1 MNKRRPNI
9 FVLCYPHLGILDNW
23 LPVVDMMNST
33 ENHLNFTLII
43 PNATIIKSFH
53 EDNAVVKISNNLF
66 STVLV
71 HAHDN
76 IWIKNTSVF
85 NTVKWY
91 RKNRTVLRLFDILKR
106 LIKKKL
112 FSYVLM
118 YPLIL
123 LRNKIYK
130 KEFRFEY
137 RELNGFISQTDILL
151 YDIYTEDNYKVSDIL
166 QLFENNKKYGLPHA
180 ISMAAIEQKAPA
192 LVNVHNKN
200 NIVFYIYTKLQ
211 REHFKVRY
219 GLNINKIRIVGVPRH
234 NHKWIKKI
242 QEKSP
247 KLPDNFDSNTIV
259 ILSRH
264 VDGHLSFDEKVETL
278 KNIKKM
284 FVDRLDMK
292 VAIKLHPNEK
302 QERIYANKID
312 RVYEDILGVNDYG
325 VTWIYSDLHVFQLG
339 KGKKLAISLNTGAVF
354 DMIAIGV
361 PCIEYVDTS
370 IQYKN
375 PGEHKENITQ
385 FVIHG
390 FIEGVSSYDDLTNF
404 VDRWID
410 SPDQFSALSTHVY
423 NEYFPTYKGI
433 LEKISSEILNENN
446 IVTT

>member
-302 QERIYANKID
+302 QERIYKSKAERI
-312 RVYEDILGVNDYG
+312 YENIFGLSNYG
-325 VTWIYSDLHVFQLG
+325 VTWIYSDLHIFSLSQ
-339 KGKKLAISLNTGAVF
+339 GKKLIVSLFTGVVF
-354 DMIAIGV
+354 DTIAVGI
-361 PCIEYVDTS
+361 PCIEYVDLSVKINNSEKHRKKTR
-370 IQYKN
+370 
-375 PGEHKENITQ
+375 Q
-385 FVIHG
+385 FVRYG
-390 FIEGVSSYDDLTNF
+390 FVEGVSSYHDLRAFVEKWISDPDAILATSMNAYNF
-404 VDRWID
+404 
-410 SPDQFSALSTHVY
+410 
-423 NEYFPTYKGI
+423 YFPLFDDIPRVMAT
-433 LEKISSEILNENN
+433 EILQDNK
-446 IVTT
+446 ITD

>member
-192 LVNVHNKN
+192 LVNVYH
-200 NIVFYIYTKLQ
+200 
-211 REHFKVRY
+211 
-219 GLNINKIRIVGVPRH
+219 
-234 NHKWIKKI
+234 
-242 QEKSP
+242 P
-247 KLPDNFDSNTIV
+247 KTSDNF
-259 ILSRH
+259 
-264 VDGHLSFDEKVETL
+264 L
-278 KNIKKM
+278 KFLI
-284 FVDRLDMK
+284 
-292 VAIKLHPNEK
+292 
-302 QERIYANKID
+302 
-312 RVYEDILGVNDYG
+312 
-325 VTWIYSDLHVFQLG
+325 
-339 KGKKLAISLNTGAVF
+339 
-354 DMIAIGV
+354 
-361 PCIEYVDTS
+361 
-370 IQYKN
+370 
-375 PGEHKENITQ
+375 
-385 FVIHG
+385 
-390 FIEGVSSYDDLTNF
+390 
-404 VDRWID
+404 
-410 SPDQFSALSTHVY
+410 
-423 NEYFPTYKGI
+423 
-433 LEKISSEILNENN
+433 
-446 IVTT
+446 

>member
-1 MNKRRPNI
+1 VKKHRI
-9 FVLCYPHLGILDNW
+9 FVLCFPHFGTLDNW
-23 LPVVDMMNST
+23 LPIVNGINDLTNS
-33 ENHLNFTLII
+33 LDFTLII
-43 PNATIIKSFH
+43 PNVTIAKSFH
-53 EDNAVVKISNNLF
+53 MDNAIVKISDRIF
-66 STVLV
+66 DTVLI
-71 HAHDN
+71 HAYDDV
-76 IWIKNTSVF
+76 WIKKKTVI
-85 NTVKWY
+85 NTVNWY
-91 RKNRTVLRLFDILKR
+91 QNNRTILRLFDVLKR
-106 LIKKKL
+106 ALNVKL
-112 FSYVLM
+112 FSNILRL
-118 YPLIL
+118 PFIL
-123 LRNKIYK
+123 LRNILYK
-130 KEFRFEY
+130 KECKLKIED
-137 RELNGFISQTDILL
+137 ISESVSTIDILF
-151 YDIYTEDNYKVSDIL
+151 YDIHTENNNFVLDIL
-166 QLFENNKKYGLPHA
+166 RLFKNNNKYSLPHA
-180 ISMAAIEQKAPA
+180 LSMLDSEEQTPVPFNIENIDNIKIYVYAKFQKQFYKSLYEISK
-192 LVNVHNKN
+192 
-200 NIVFYIYTKLQ
+200 
-211 REHFKVRY
+211 
-219 GLNINKIRIVGVPRH
+219 NKIYDVGIPRH
-234 NHKWIKKI
+234 DQTWINTI
-242 QEKSP
+242 QGESSI
-247 KLPDNFDSNTIV
+247 LEDGFNGENTIV
-259 ILSRH
+259 VLSH
-264 VDGHLSFDEKVETL
+264 KISNTTISFDQKL
-278 KNIKKM
+278 RSIKNIKKI
-284 FVDRLDMK
+284 FIDRLGMRL
-292 VAIKLHPNEK
+292 VIKLHPNEK